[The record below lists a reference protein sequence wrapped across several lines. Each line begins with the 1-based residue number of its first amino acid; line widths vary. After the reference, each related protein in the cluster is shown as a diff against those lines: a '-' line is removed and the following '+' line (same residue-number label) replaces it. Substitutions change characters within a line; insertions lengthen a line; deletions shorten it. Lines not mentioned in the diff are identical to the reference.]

1 MSVRGKTLKEL
12 ASALNVSITTV
23 SRALAG
29 HDAIALKTRQ
39 RVMEAAR
46 SYGYVPN
53 VAARQ
58 LVSGRSGFIGLV
70 LPIRGPNLVDFFLGE
85 FITGLGEGVVSKG
98 SHLILATAPEGEP
111 ELSVLRHLVESGR
124 CDGVVVTRIAETDD
138 RVAYLRDRNVP
149 FVAHGRLLDDT
160 TSYNWLD
167 TDGAYAFGEAF
178 DMLYALGHRR
188 FGLVTISELMTFR
201 HRRQD
206 GLADAIA
213 RRGDPAVTL
222 EVATAS
228 RFDRGARVEAINRL
242 LRGPNRPTAIIG
254 LFDDLALTV
263 MEEAARAG
271 LSIPR
276 DLSVIGFDNVLA
288 SAYAPPGLT
297 TFDAEIQK
305 AAREIGEMLIT
316 VIEERP
322 KEPIQRLIKPTL
334 VARASHGRAPRANKQ
349 PRGTKGG
356 RRS

>member
-1 MSVRGKTLKEL
+1 MRGKTLKEL
-12 ASALNVSITTV
+12 AKELDVSITTV

-29 HDAIALKTRQ
+29 HEAIALKTRQ
-39 RVMEAAR
+39 RVVEAAR

-53 VAARQ
+53 LAARQ
-58 LVSGRSGFIGLV
+58 LVSGRSGFVGLV
-70 LPIRGPNLVDFFLGE
+70 LPVRGPNLVDFFLGE
-85 FITGLGEGVVSKG
+85 FITGLGEGLVSRG
-98 SHLILATAPEGEP
+98 AHLILATAPEGEP

-138 RVAYLRDRNVP
+138 RVAYLRERNVP

-160 TSYNWLD
+160 TSYNWVD
-167 TDGAYAFGEAF
+167 TDGAEAFSAAF

-188 FGLVTISELMTFR
+188 FGLVTISEMMTFR

-222 EVATAS
+222 EVATAP
-228 RFDRGARVEAINRL
+228 RFDRRARVESINRL
-242 LRGPNRPTAIIG
+242 LHGPNRPTAIIG

-263 MEEAARAG
+263 MEEATRAG
-271 LSIPR
+271 LSVPR

-297 TFDAEIQK
+297 TFDASIQQ

-316 VIEERP
+316 IIETKPEKP
-322 KEPIQRLIKPTL
+322 VNRLIKPTL
-334 VARASHGRAPRANKQ
+334 VARASHGPVPGQ
-349 PRGTKGG
+349 P
-356 RRS
+356 